1 MSKWYKIYKQLKT
14 DNEQGL
20 MEEEDSSV
28 RRKTQQAYRLGKRN
42 VLRFSLKS
50 RDITQ
55 EDLFMYFSNFLTET
69 LMYW

>member
-1 MSKWYKIYKQLKT
+1 
-14 DNEQGL
+14 